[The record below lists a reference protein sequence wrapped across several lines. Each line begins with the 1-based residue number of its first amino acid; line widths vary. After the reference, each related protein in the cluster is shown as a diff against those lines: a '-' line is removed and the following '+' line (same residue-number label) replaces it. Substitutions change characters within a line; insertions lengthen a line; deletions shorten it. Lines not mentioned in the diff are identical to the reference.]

1 MTDQPTYEQLLAR
14 VTELEEKLKAVQAT
28 ADSSPSEPFD
38 PTKTTRLSRETE
50 LRMEA
55 EAYLRAIW
63 NNTSAGIVII
73 DEETHEIMD
82 VNPFACDMIGR
93 TKEELVGHV
102 CHNFICPTCVGKCPI
117 TDLHQ
122 TVDNTERIIRTRE
135 GDISVLKTV
144 VPVEIRNRKCLIESF
159 VELTELKRAQRGR
172 EMLIQEL
179 QDKIA
184 QVKKLS
190 GLLPICSVCK
200 KVRDDNG
207 YWDQIEGYISKR
219 SDLDFSHSICPDCAR
234 KLYPEMKIYDD

>member
-1 MTDQPTYEQLLAR
+1 LTDQPTYEQLLAR
-14 VTELEEKLKAVQAT
+14 VAELEGKLKTVQAI
-28 ADSSPSEPFD
+28 ADSSPAGPFD
-38 PTKTTRLSRETE
+38 PSKTARLSREIE

-63 NNTSAGIVII
+63 NNTIAGIVII
-73 DEETHEIMD
+73 DAETHEIMD
-82 VNPFACDMIGR
+82 INPFACDMIGR
-93 TKEELVGHV
+93 PKKEIVRRV
-102 CHNFICPTCVGKCPI
+102 CHNFICPACAGKCPI

-122 TVDNTERIIRTRE
+122 TVDNSERSIQTRDGE
-135 GDISVLKTV
+135 ISVLKTV

-159 VELTELKRAQRGR
+159 VEITELKRAQRGR
-172 EMLIQEL
+172 EMLIKEL

-184 QVKKLS
+184 QIKTLS

-207 YWDQIEGYISKR
+207 YWDQIEGYISKH